1 MSSPDQI
8 RAVNPLPPVV
18 VAMFLVFLGI
28 ELVFQAGTSG
38 LVGGPQAIGWRNA
51 AIETYHFNGAV
62 LTWMWE
68 TGQWPLRY
76 LIRLVS
82 YPFVNANFT
91 SMLIGGVMFLAM
103 GKLVAETFGAL
114 AMLAIFFGSAIGGAL
129 IYTIGFGSQVWLL
142 GVFPP
147 VYGLIGA
154 FTFLLWRRLATLGS
168 NQTRAF
174 TLIAVLMGLQLL
186 FGLFFGL
193 HSDWLADLGGF
204 VCGFLLSFLLVPG
217 GWARVLARLR
227 QE

>member
-1 MSSPDQI
+1 MRNI
-8 RAVNPLPPVV
+8 RIIAKREIVGYFITPLAYIFIVI
-18 VAMFLVFLGI
+18 FL
-28 ELVFQAGTSG
+28 
-38 LVGGPQAIGWRNA
+38 P
-51 AIETYHFNGAV
+51 
-62 LTWMWE
+62 
-68 TGQWPLRY
+68 
-76 LIRLVS
+76 
-82 YPFVNANFT
+82 
-91 SMLIGGVMFLAM
+91 
-103 GKLVAETFGAL
+103 
-114 AMLAIFFGSAIGGAL
+114 
-129 IYTIGFGSQVWLL
+129 
-142 GVFPP
+142 
-147 VYGLIGA
+147 LIGA

>member
-1 MSSPDQI
+1 MSSQDHI

-18 VAMFLVFLGI
+18 TAMFIIFLGI
-28 ELVFQAGTSG
+28 ELIFQAGSSG
-38 LVGGPQAIGWRNA
+38 LVGGPMAIGWRNE

-62 LTWMWE
+62 LVWMWE
-68 TGQWPLRY
+68 TGQWPMRY

-82 YPFVNANFT
+82 YPFVNPNFT

-103 GKLVAETFGAL
+103 GKLVAETYGAI
-114 AMLAIFFGSAIGGAL
+114 AMLVIFFGSAIGGAV
-129 IYTIGFGSQVWLL
+129 IYTIGFGSEVWLL

-154 FTFLLWRRLATLGS
+154 FTFLLWRRLATVGA

-174 TLIAVLMGLQLL
+174 TLIAVLMGLQML
-186 FGLFFGL
+186 FGLIFGL
-193 HSDWLADLGGF
+193 QSEWLADLGGF
-204 VCGFLLSFLLVPG
+204 ATGFLLSFLLVPG
-217 GWARVLARLR
+217 GWARLLSRLR